1 MSETL
6 HAHKDK
12 ADKIQNKVI
21 EMEHS
26 NAILK
31 LENEL
36 IGERLRALFT
46 GLQNFVDHKMM
57 DEIGF
62 KQIHNMK
69 SAT

>member
-36 IGERLRALFT
+36 IGERLGALFT
-46 GLQNFVDHKMM
+46 GL
-57 DEIGF
+57 
-62 KQIHNMK
+62 
-69 SAT
+69 